1 MINLIQIPYY
11 LTETFMRLTF
21 LSTLLLVPLVCTGCG
36 GGSKPELNSSR
47 SELEAFLE
55 EHPEGLSE
63 DVVLEGE
70 G

>member
-1 MINLIQIPYY
+1 
-11 LTETFMRLTF
+11 MRLTF